1 MAAMKTY
8 KVRLERDE
16 TGHWI
21 ASVPAVPGCHSYGRN
36 LDEAKRRIR
45 QALALF
51 VTDARRATLED
62 DIRLDPQMARLRRA
76 VLTARHRAERQSALA
91 AEATRKAARVLTGDL
106 RLGVRDAGRLLGVSH
121 QRIHQLLEE

>member
-1 MAAMKTY
+1 MKTY

-21 ASVPAVPGCHSYGRN
+21 AAVPSVPGCHSYGRS

-51 VTDARRATLED
+51 VKDANRATLED
-62 DIRLDPQMARLRRA
+62 DIRLTPQVARLRRE
-76 VLTARHRAERQSALA
+76 VLAAGHLADRQSARA
-91 AEATRKAARVLTGDL
+91 AVATREAARVLTREL
-106 RLGVRDAGRLLGVSH
+106 RIGVRDAGRLLGVSH

>member
-1 MAAMKTY
+1 MKTY

-21 ASVPAVPGCHSYGRN
+21 ATVPAVPGCHSYGRS
-36 LDEAKRRIR
+36 LDEARRRIR

-51 VTDARRATLED
+51 VKDAKRVTLED
-62 DIRLDPQMARLRRA
+62 DIRLTPQTARLRRD
-76 VLTARHRAERQSALA
+76 ALA
-91 AEATRKAARVLTGDL
+91 ARQQADHQCARAAAATRDAARALTRDL
-106 RLGVRDAGRLLGVSH
+106 HIGVRDAGRLLGVSH

>member
-1 MAAMKTY
+1 MKTY

-21 ASVPAVPGCHSYGRN
+21 ASVPAVPGCHSYGRS
-36 LDEAKRRIR
+36 LDEARRRVR

-51 VTDARRATLED
+51 VKDAGRATLED
-62 DIRLDPQMARLRRA
+62 DIRLTPHAARLRKD
-76 VLTARHRAERQSALA
+76 VMNARRLAETQSARA
-91 AEATRKAARVLTGDL
+91 AAATREAARVLTRDL
-106 RLGVRDAGRLLGVSH
+106 RIGVRDAGRLLGVSH

>member
-1 MAAMKTY
+1 MKTY

-21 ASVPAVPGCHSYGRN
+21 ATVPSVPGCHSYGRS
-36 LDEAKRRIR
+36 LDEARRRIR

-51 VTDARRATLED
+51 VKGANRATLED
-62 DIRLDPQMARLRRA
+62 DIRLTPQAARLRRDA
-76 VLTARHRAERQSALA
+76 LAARHRADRHA
-91 AEATRKAARVLTGDL
+91 ARAAAATRDAARALTRDL
-106 RLGVRDAGRLLGVSH
+106 RIGVRDAGRLLGVSH

>member
-1 MAAMKTY
+1 MKTY

-51 VTDARRATLED
+51 VADARRATLEE
-62 DIRLDPQMARLRRA
+62 DIRLNPQMAQLRRT
-76 VLTARHRAERQSALA
+76 VLTARHRAERLSALA
-91 AEATRKAARVLTGDL
+91 SEATRTAARALTGDL

-121 QRIHQLLEE
+121 QRIHQLLDE

>member
-1 MAAMKTY
+1 MKIY

-21 ASVPAVPGCHSYGRN
+21 ATVPSVPGCHSYGRS
-36 LDEAKRRIR
+36 LDEARRRIR

-51 VTDARRATLED
+51 VRDASRATLED
-62 DIRLDPQMARLRRA
+62 DIRLTPQVARLRRDA
-76 VLTARHRAERQSALA
+76 LAARHRAERQSARA
-91 AEATRKAARVLTGDL
+91 AAATREAARVLTRDL
-106 RLGVRDAGRLLGVSH
+106 RVGVRDAGRLLGVSH

>member
-21 ASVPAVPGCHSYGRN
+21 ASVPSVPGCHSYGRN
-36 LDEAKRRIR
+36 LDEARRRIR

-51 VTDARRATLED
+51 VTDARRAALED
-62 DIRLDPQMARLRRA
+62 DIRLTPQMARLRRD
-76 VLTARHRAERQSALA
+76 VLAARQQAERHSALA
-91 AEATRKAARVLTGDL
+91 AETTRKAARVLTGDL

-121 QRIHQLLEE
+121 QRIHQLLEK

>member
-1 MAAMKTY
+1 MKTY

-21 ASVPAVPGCHSYGRN
+21 ASVPAVPGCHSYGRS
-36 LDEAKRRIR
+36 LDEARRRVR

-51 VTDARRATLED
+51 VKDATRATLED
-62 DIRLDPQMARLRRA
+62 DIRLTPRMARLRNDA
-76 VLTARHRAERQSALA
+76 LAARTLADRQSARA
-91 AEATRKAARVLTGDL
+91 ADATREAARALTRDL
-106 RLGVRDAGRLLGVSH
+106 RIGVRDAGRLLGVSH

>member
-1 MAAMKTY
+1 MKTY

-21 ASVPAVPGCHSYGRN
+21 ASVPAVPGCHSYGRS
-36 LDEAKRRIR
+36 LDEARRRIR

-51 VTDARRATLED
+51 VTDAARATLED
-62 DIRLDPQMARLRRA
+62 DIRLTPRMARLRKDA
-76 VLTARHRAERQSALA
+76 LAARDLADRQSARA
-91 AEATRKAARVLTGDL
+91 AAATREAARALTRDL
-106 RLGVRDAGRLLGVSH
+106 RIGVRDAGRLLGVSH

>member
-1 MAAMKTY
+1 MKTY

-21 ASVPAVPGCHSYGRN
+21 ASVPSLPGCHSYGRN
-36 LDEAKRRIR
+36 LDEARRRIR

-51 VTDARRATLED
+51 VTDARGASLED
-62 DIRLDPQMARLRRA
+62 DIRLTPQMARLRRDA
-76 VLTARHRAERQSALA
+76 LAARRRAERQSALA

-106 RLGVRDAGRLLGVSH
+106 RLGVRDAGHLLGVSH

>member
-1 MAAMKTY
+1 MKTY

-21 ASVPAVPGCHSYGRN
+21 ATVPSVPGCHSYGRS
-36 LDEAKRRIR
+36 LDEARRRTR

-51 VTDARRATLED
+51 VKDAGRATLED
-62 DIRLDPQMARLRRA
+62 DIRLTPQVARLRRD
-76 VLTARHRAERQSALA
+76 VLAARHLAERHSARA
-91 AEATRKAARVLTGDL
+91 AAATREAARVLTRDL
-106 RLGVRDAGRLLGVSH
+106 RIGVRDAGRLLGVSH